1 MLPRINRKGE
11 PMKPNDLLLTFAE
24 AAADKQV
31 SLSILHDA
39 RHYGNLI
46 AIRKTNGRLYV
57 RRREL
62 DRWAAERALAEAEW
76 REGVEQRRQERQE
89 RRERWLARLA
99 AEHGLVP
106 APEAGRAS

>member
-1 MLPRINRKGE
+1 
-11 PMKPNDLLLTFAE
+11 MKPNDHLLTFAE
-24 AAADKQV
+24 AAADKHV

-39 RHYGNLI
+39 RHYGNLVV
-46 AIRKTNGRLYV
+46 IRLPNGRLRV
-57 RRREL
+57 RRSEL
-62 DRWAAERALAEAEW
+62 ERWAAERARAEAEW

-106 APEAGRAS
+106 APEAGSVAA